1 MAVIREE
8 LESDFEAAY
17 RANYLAVA
25 RRSRRL
31 MPAADAE
38 DAVQETFLRAW
49 AHHGARNPGLP
60 WLYTVLRN
68 LSIDRARTDHSEP
81 VGDVEVLDSPTGD
94 TTAESILS
102 LEERE
107 ILTDVL
113 ARLTDAQREA
123 IRLRAVE
130 GRSYEEIAEA
140 MHLSVAAVQSLLLRG
155 RGRLRRLLPETMS
168 DWTKVTASIIT
179 AALIAAGAFLG
190 LRNGDPPVSVQA
202 ESPAIESGMDAI
214 TPSIVPSDQG
224 LRQVNDEAVGQA
236 AGSLVIP
243 PVAGVDEPADRP
255 DRNSGG
261 GAPPTPTEEVD
272 ALAKDVQKQLPP
284 LPPPPAVPDP

>member
-49 AHHGARNPGLP
+49 AHHGPRNPGLP
-60 WLYTVLRN
+60 WLFTVLRN

-81 VGDVEVLDSPTGD
+81 VGDTEVLDSPTGD
-94 TTAESILS
+94 TTAESVLS
-102 LEERE
+102 LEERD
-107 ILTDVL
+107 ILADVL
-113 ARLTDAQREA
+113 ARLTDSQREA

-130 GRSYEEIAEA
+130 GRSYEEIADA
-140 MHLSVAAVQSLLLRG
+140 MKLSVAAVQSLLLRG

-168 DWTKVTASIIT
+168 DWTKVTASVIT

-190 LRNGDPPVSVQA
+190 FRGSGSSSIVQA
-202 ESPAIESGMDAI
+202 EGPAIENAIDAP
-214 TPSIVPSDQG
+214 TLPRLVPSDLG
-224 LRQVNDEAVGQA
+224 RREVSRNAGETATTVITPPAIGNDRPIENPGGSGGQA
-236 AGSLVIP
+236 TP
-243 PVAGVDEPADRP
+243 P
-255 DRNSGG
+255 
-261 GAPPTPTEEVD
+261 PTEEID

-284 LPPPPAVPDP
+284 LPPPPEVPDP